1 MRVSTIFADVLE
13 KNPDESKDVIRKR
26 FKTNDELRSFKSCD
40 NYGENVTEDKLQ
52 EPEEIFKKRLII
64 VYKTEGDSPDVNAT
78 PCEVSDVIEDAPV
91 EVGLV
96 MMDDAQTM
104 KETDTPIPKK
114 SILYV
119 LLFIVWSICTVAL
132 GIFFAEVVYPKLK

>member
-52 EPEEIFKKRLII
+52 ETRRDIQGSDSLSCTKRR
-64 VYKTEGDSPDVNAT
+64 
-78 PCEVSDVIEDAPV
+78 VI
-91 EVGLV
+91 
-96 MMDDAQTM
+96 
-104 KETDTPIPKK
+104 
-114 SILYV
+114 
-119 LLFIVWSICTVAL
+119 LLM
-132 GIFFAEVVYPKLK
+132 

>member
-1 MRVSTIFADVLE
+1 MKVPTFISRDKIEINAMRVSTIFADVLE

-78 PCEVSDVIEDAPV
+78 PYEVSDVVEDVPN

-96 MMDDAQTM
+96 VMAD
-104 KETDTPIPKK
+104 E
-114 SILYV
+114 
-119 LLFIVWSICTVAL
+119 
-132 GIFFAEVVYPKLK
+132 

>member
-96 MMDDAQTM
+96 MMDVAQTM

-119 LLFIVWSICTVAL
+119 LLFIVWSICMVAL

>member
-40 NYGENVTEDKLQ
+40 
-52 EPEEIFKKRLII
+52 
-64 VYKTEGDSPDVNAT
+64 KTEGDSPDVNAT

-119 LLFIVWSICTVAL
+119 LLFIVWSICMVAL